1 MQCIACLLTA
11 TVLYVGECAN
21 RNKQRVS
28 EYGCE
33 GFDFDFADGDKIRP
47 WQEPGIEPTPPIN
60 MFALNVFIEYSCVGI
75 LFCTARTLWQTIA
88 ALTYQLVM
96 NSGRLWR
103 NAKTTYLAPN
113 W

>member
-47 WQEPGIEPTPPIN
+47 WQEPGIKPTPPIN
-60 MFALNVFIEYSCVGI
+60 MFALKMCLSNIRALGFY
-75 LFCTARTLWQTIA
+75 FARHEH
-88 ALTYQLVM
+88 
-96 NSGRLWR
+96 SGRPLQPYR
-103 NAKTTYLAPN
+103 TS
-113 W
+113 